1 VAFVVLIGGSGGN
14 SGNIF
19 ARNPTTGIYGPVC
32 DDNFGIVD
40 VSDQQFWSWKYLTYI
55 VYTDD

>member
-1 VAFVVLIGGSGGN
+1 VAFVVLIGGSGNN

-40 VSDQQFWSWKYLTYI
+40 VSDQQFLSWKT